1 MGQPLHVRAPTPEER
16 PKLASMAASKD
27 FTGRMRASIV
37 LESAKGARVSKIAS
51 KLQLNEHTVRLWI
64 KRFDGSGLEG
74 LGSRPPPGRPPSI
87 TNGQKDE
94 IVRIALTDPRS
105 LGMRL
110 TTWSLPALR
119 SYLEGEGT
127 VKRISESWIRKIL
140 AKKGSSTSGARG
152 GRRATTPITT
162 GR

>member
-1 MGQPLHVRAPTPEER
+1 MGQPLRVRAPTPEEN

-27 FTGRMRASIV
+27 FTGRIRASIV
-37 LESAKGARVSKIAS
+37 LESSEGARVGKIAS
-51 KLQLNEHTVRLWI
+51 KLRLNKHTVRLWI
-64 KRFDGSGLEG
+64 KRFNESGLDG
-74 LGSRPPPGRPPSI
+74 LGSRSPPGRPPSI

-94 IVRIALTDPRS
+94 IVRTALTDPRR
-105 LGMRL
+105 LGMSL

-119 SYLEGEGT
+119 SYLEGKGT
-127 VKRISESWIRKIL
+127 VKSISESWIRKIL

-162 GR
+162 RR